1 MSYENP
7 QQFVD
12 KQSGQYFRDMQKS
25 ITQATTSTI
34 SSFVESYKEN
44 AKAVQKM
51 NLEADKIVTDAKN
64 AIFQTQSKNSTIQFQ
79 NIDEKLKKLGELKKM
94 DPTKLTHKQRNFI
107 TSMTS
112 LGSRMFNSLENTTA
126 SAIAFKDQSG
136 IKLGSQGSNDQYR
149 NKAQFETMSIMNG
162 TLPGSKEA
170 FYDEDENGN
179 VVYSVSVKNAK
190 GVEVGKILNKDL
202 ETTMFVDKVP
212 NLQPDINKAI
222 QKAKAILNIESEF
235 SEAYSKMKG
244 DDVIGVNNKGVGI
257 TAKVWEP
264 ALKAQTDLIAL
275 GLENNEK
282 SSFHN
287 NITRTKSIQVTESN
301 IEKLNKE
308 VEKRNQSKA
317 DGEDPEKL
325 YKKGDIIKDTQ
336 NNLWEYDIVD
346 FGSEKNSKF
355 AKELFKYAN
364 GDIEAIKA
372 RNKKIKKDKPSTVT
386 NKLTYAQLLE
396 KGRVEDR
403 EKVFSEYVG
412 KGTEGDRY
420 TIPAKNN
427 SGIQAI
433 KREEIDEDGKIVK
446 TAWYLQQKR
455 GGSFKDI
462 SQGYSDVKFIAED
475 LGYTIPESKNDNDS
489 ADEGKIELEFV
500 NGELETVAQ
509 ARARLVAQG
518 LANLEKNATKKD

>member
-51 NLEADKIVTDAKN
+51 NLEADKFVTDAKN

-79 NIDEKLKKLGELKKM
+79 NIDEKLKKLGELKRM
-94 DPTKLTHKQRNFI
+94 NPTKLTHKQRNFI
-107 TSMTS
+107 TSMTT

-126 SAIAFKDQSG
+126 SAIAFKEQSD
-136 IKLGSQGSNDQYR
+136 IKLGSQGSNDKYR
-149 NKAQFETMSIMNG
+149 NKGQFETMSIMNG

-222 QKAKAILNIESEF
+222 EKAKAILNIESEF
-235 SEAYSKMKG
+235 SDAYSKEKG
-244 DDVIGVNNKGVGI
+244 DDIIGVNNKGVGI
-257 TAKVWEP
+257 TAEVWEQ
-264 ALKAQTDLIAL
+264 ALRAQIDLIAL

-287 NITRTKSIQVTESN
+287 NITRTKSIQVTDSN
-301 IEKLNKE
+301 IEELNKE
-308 VEKRNQSKA
+308 IKKRNQAKA

-325 YKKGDIIKDTQ
+325 YTVGDIIKDTE
-336 NNLWEYDIVD
+336 NNLWEYDIKD
-346 FGSEKNSKF
+346 FGSEKNIQF
-355 AKELFKYAN
+355 NNELFKYAN
-364 GDIEAIKA
+364 GEIEAIKA
-372 RNKKIKKDKPSTVT
+372 RNKKIQKDKPSS
-386 NKLTYAQLLE
+386 KKDAIIIRDFE
-396 KGRVEDR
+396 KEAKEGVPSIQFSTGRFANLVGSKNED
-403 EKVFSEYVG
+403 
-412 KGTEGDRY
+412 
-420 TIPAKNN
+420 
-427 SGIQAI
+427 
-433 KREEIDEDGKIVK
+433 DE
-446 TAWYLQQKR
+446 
-455 GGSFKDI
+455 
-462 SQGYSDVKFIAED
+462 
-475 LGYTIPESKNDNDS
+475 ESKNGFVV
-489 ADEGKIELEFV
+489 DEKGNK
-500 NGELETVAQ
+500 TS
-509 ARARLVAQG
+509 
-518 LANLEKNATKKD
+518 KKDLKAKYVYQPPGVDGIMPDPIEIKFWKAAKPIDPKDRSKGYKYEVNIDEIMALTGSKLRKIN

>member
-51 NLEADKIVTDAKN
+51 NLEADNIVTEAKN

-79 NIDEKLKKLGELKKM
+79 NVDEKLKKLGELKRM

-136 IKLGSQGSNDQYR
+136 IKLGSQGSNDKYR
-149 NKAQFETMSIMNG
+149 NKGQFETMSIMNG

-190 GVEVGKILNKDL
+190 GVVVGKIINNDL

-235 SEAYSKMKG
+235 SDAYSKDNG
-244 DDVIGVNNKGVGI
+244 DDIIGVNNKGVGI
-257 TAKVWEP
+257 TATVWEQ
-264 ALKAQTDLIAL
+264 ALKAQIDLIAL
-275 GLENNEK
+275 GLDNNEK

-301 IEKLNKE
+301 IKKLNKE
-308 VEKRNQSKA
+308 VEKRNQAKA
-317 DGEDPEKL
+317 DGEKLEKL
-325 YKKGDIIKDTQ
+325 YAEDDIIKDTE
-336 NNLWEYDIVD
+336 NNLWEYDIKD
-346 FGSEKNSKF
+346 FGSEKNIEF
-355 AKELFKYAN
+355 ANELFKYAN

-372 RNKKIKKDKPSTVT
+372 RNKTIKKDEPTTKKDAIIIRNFEKEALQGVKTIQFST
-386 NKLTYAQLLE
+386 
-396 KGRVEDR
+396 GR
-403 EKVFSEYVG
+403 FANLVG
-412 KGTEGDRY
+412 AKNTEG
-420 TIPAKNN
+420 
-427 SGIQAI
+427 
-433 KREEIDEDGKIVK
+433 E
-446 TAWYLQQKR
+446 
-455 GGSFKDI
+455 
-462 SQGYSDVKFIAED
+462 
-475 LGYTIPESKNDNDS
+475 ESKNGFILGVGNDKEKTS
-489 ADEGKIELEFV
+489 EKDLQAKYVYQPPGGDGNSTPDPITVKFWKAIPIDPKDRSKGYKYEVNIDEIMALTGSTPRKI
-500 NGELETVAQ
+500 N
-509 ARARLVAQG
+509 
-518 LANLEKNATKKD
+518 